1 MLHISGLEGLGFGSL
16 GRESVKVRS
25 CLQTMISKSLA
36 KPSSL
41 ERLTTVKLP
50 RIVVVSLP

>member
-1 MLHISGLEGLGFGSL
+1 MHISGLEGLGFGSL